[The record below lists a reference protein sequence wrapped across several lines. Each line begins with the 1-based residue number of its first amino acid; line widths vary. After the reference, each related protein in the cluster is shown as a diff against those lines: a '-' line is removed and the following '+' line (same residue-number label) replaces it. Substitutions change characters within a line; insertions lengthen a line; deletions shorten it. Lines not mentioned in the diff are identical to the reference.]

1 MVWTRSKQML
11 KNERGMTLIELLA
24 VVVILG
30 IIATIAGIA
39 VVNASDNAKQKADMT
54 QISILKDAAQRYLFE
69 EDKKV
74 DAAGVTITAV
84 ELVNKMYLTEIPTDS
99 AKQTFVQLQVKL
111 ENDKGLVWTFSTDA
125 ANNDQF
131 APKAPADFRNSP
143 SGSGS

>member
-39 VVNASDNAKQKADMT
+39 VVNASENAKQKADMT

-69 EDKKV
+69 EDMEV
-74 DAAGVTITAV
+74 GTTGVTITAT

-111 ENDKGLVWTFSTDA
+111 ENGKGLVWTFSTDT

-131 APKAPADFRNSP
+131 APKAPAEFRNSP
-143 SGSGS
+143 SGT